1 MVSHASPDRP
11 AGPADPRDR
20 SNVASTAGTPRIP
33 PGGLRELGL
42 PNWAFS
48 RLSGLATGTTPP
60 NVFTTLGRHRGLF
73 RGWLMFAGRLMPGG
87 RIGRRETEMLII
99 RVAHLRGSRY
109 EFEHHVRLGRR
120 CGVTAA
126 DVDRL
131 VAGPDADGW
140 SPREQALLRAAD
152 ALVAERRLDD
162 ERWAEVR
169 RHLDEREAIEL
180 LMLVGHYDMLAMVI
194 ETLRLDLDEPRGRRG
209 RLS

>member
-1 MVSHASPDRP
+1 MVSNAPTDGP
-11 AGPADPRDR
+11 AGSP
-20 SNVASTAGTPRIP
+20 TAPPDGPPRIA
-33 PGGLRELGL
+33 PGGLRDLGL

-48 RLSGLATGTTPP
+48 RLSGVVAGTAPP
-60 NVFTTLGRHRGLF
+60 NIFTTLGRHRGLF

-140 SPREQALLRAAD
+140 SPRERVLLESAD
-152 ALVAERRLDD
+152 RLVADRHLDD
-162 ERWAEVR
+162 EGWAR
-169 RHLDEREAIEL
+169 LRTHLDEREAIEL

-209 RLS
+209 RTA